1 VKSPLLVSALLG
13 VSVLLSTACTTRR
26 VAAESGGAPK
36 AIRLVTVQLANDS
49 EPAKYSAIIAPN
61 AQVDLAFRV
70 SGYVVHLHNIK
81 GADGRIRPMEAGA
94 PVNAGTVLARVRASD
109 YQAVVDKARGSRDEA
124 DAGVHASEAQ
134 LTEALAGLEQAEL
147 DFERVSRLWEQES
160 ITKPAYDG
168 SKATH
173 DIARAKVDAAK
184 SVLAA
189 ARQRA
194 VSAAAQ
200 LREAEI
206 ALGDTELRAPFDG
219 ILLERHVDLGALV
232 APGTPAFT
240 VADLRLVKALF
251 NVPDTDLNNFR
262 QSQSLDM
269 TVDAFPGKIFHGRI
283 VSIAAAADPRV
294 RSFQIEVSI
303 ANPGLKL
310 RSGMIATVQAGEVVL
325 ASQLVQI
332 PIDALV
338 YDPISGHYLV
348 YGTEQRAGR
357 MYAKEI
363 SVSPG
368 PLAGSYVKVLEGLK
382 PGQKIVGSGASLLRT
397 GDPIQEVE

>member
-1 VKSPLLVSALLG
+1 MKSPLLASALLG
-13 VSVLLSTACTTRR
+13 ASVLLSTACTTRR
-26 VAAESGGAPK
+26 VAAEGGGTPK

-61 AQVDLAFRV
+61 AQVELAFRV
-70 SGYVVHLHNIK
+70 SGYVVHLHQTK
-81 GADGRIRPMEAGA
+81 AADGRIRPLEAGA
-94 PVNAGTVLARVRASD
+94 PVKAGTVLARVCPSD

-310 RSGMIATVQAGEVVL
+310 RSGMIATVQAGDAVL
-325 ASQLVQI
+325 ASQQVQI
-332 PIDALV
+332 PVDALV
-338 YDPISGHYLV
+338 HDPISGHYLV

-363 SVSPG
+363 SVRPG

-382 PGQKIVGSGASLLRT
+382 PGQRIVASGASLLRT

>member
-232 APGTPAFT
+232 APGMPAFT

>member
-1 VKSPLLVSALLG
+1 MKSPLLASALLG
-13 VSVLLSTACTTRR
+13 ASVLLSTACTTRR
-26 VAAESGGAPK
+26 VAAEGGGTPK

-49 EPAKYSAIIAPN
+49 EPAKYSAIIVPN
-61 AQVDLAFRV
+61 AQVELAFRV
-70 SGYVVHLHNIK
+70 SGYVVHLHQTK
-81 GADGRIRPMEAGA
+81 AADGRIRPLEAGA
-94 PVNAGTVLARVRASD
+94 PVKAGTVLARVRPSD
-109 YQAVVDKARGSRDEA
+109 YQAGVDKARGSRDEA
-124 DAGVHASEAQ
+124 DAGVHAAEAQ
-134 LTEALAGLEQAEL
+134 LTEAQAGLEQAEL

-168 SKATH
+168 SKATL
-173 DIARAKVDAAK
+173 DIALAKVDAAK
-184 SVLAA
+184 SVWAA

-206 ALGDTELRAPFDG
+206 ALGDTELRTPFDG

-363 SVSPG
+363 SVRPG

-382 PGQKIVGSGASLLRT
+382 PGQRIVASGASLLRT